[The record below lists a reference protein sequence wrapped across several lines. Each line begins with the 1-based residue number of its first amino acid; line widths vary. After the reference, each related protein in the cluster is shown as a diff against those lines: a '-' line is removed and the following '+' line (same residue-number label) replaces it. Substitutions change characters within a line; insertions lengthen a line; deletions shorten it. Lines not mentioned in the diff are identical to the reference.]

1 MNKKLIFIGI
11 FSFILFLSLTK
22 PGRKFFMSLASDI
35 ITKWEGLRLDVYLD
49 VVGKWTVGYGHLIKP
64 GEKYYPYGTVKNIT
78 KIEAENLLEQDLNL
92 ARDCVSQYVKVT
104 LTENQ
109 RASLVSF
116 TFNLGCTAFQKSTL
130 LKLVNQ
136 QKFSE
141 AAEQFDKWVYAR
153 GADNLLVKVNGL
165 VNRREAE
172 KQTFIT

>member
-1 MNKKLIFIGI
+1 MNKNLLLILLAGV
-11 FSFILFLSLTK
+11 LVALSISNK
-22 PGRKFFMSLASDI
+22 GRKFFMSLASDI
-35 ITKWEGLRLDVYLD
+35 VTKWEGLRLDVYLD

-64 GEKYYPYGTVKNIT
+64 GEKYYPYGPVKNIT
-78 KIEAENLLEQDLNL
+78 KIEAENLLEQDLNF
-92 ARDCVSQYVKVT
+92 ARDCVSQFVKVP

-116 TFNLGCTAFQKSTL
+116 TFNLGCAAFQKSTL